1 MNDRL
6 LIRAQR
12 RPSQVLRRLRK
23 VLRWLIRQV
32 PELAPTIQH
41 RRFLTSRP
49 STARSTEGAAKEER
63 PGRRKG
69 SRGVEMVATGLEPV
83 TSTM

>member
-6 LIRAQR
+6 LIRAQGR
-12 RPSQVLRRLRK
+12 LSQVLRQLRK
-23 VLRWLIRQV
+23 GLRWLLLQV

-41 RRFLTSRP
+41 RRFLTNRP
-49 STARSTEGAAKEER
+49 STTRPTEGATKEER